1 MKAHRR
7 AKAQQAY
14 PSSKQAPMLFP
25 LPDLKSERKESSYF
39 PRITHEVYELS
50 DPQELRGDRTS
61 AKALDRSVDAGRL
74 GSAVRSAAS
83 VLRVIERQGNNPR
96 TGRYIEKKPSNEGH

>member
-1 MKAHRR
+1 MAVESLWRDTSHSIDGYRVRGAGKGVAHYYMGEKKIVVVKGCRLI
-7 AKAQQAY
+7 
-14 PSSKQAPMLFP
+14 P
-25 LPDLKSERKESSYF
+25 
-39 PRITHEVYELS
+39 
-50 DPQELRGDRTS
+50 ELRRDRTS

-96 TGRYIEKKPSNEGH
+96 TGLYIEKKPSNEGH